1 MRLLKQFSGI
11 LTFQHAVE
19 CVAGLRIILQAKRD
33 FSAPE
38 LLLGRAF
45 CGGDICQQF
54 GGFAE
59 LVGLVICNR
68 RR

>member
-11 LTFQHAVE
+11 LTVQHAVE
-19 CVAGLRIILQAKRD
+19 GVAGLRIILQAKRD

-38 LLLGRAF
+38 LLFGRAF
-45 CGGDICQQF
+45 CNGNLCQQF
-54 GGFAE
+54 GGFGE